1 MEIQGRDPKKSRNL
15 IAVLCCF
22 CGWID
27 FGVFCGFGLGMGK
40 AGLWLLLGAAESDG
54 RKSGGAARQ
63 TCRQGFVCADSG
75 IGGVELRVAADVT
88 MESLGNSA
96 ALFSVS
102 GRYGIA

>member
-1 MEIQGRDPKKSRNL
+1 
-15 IAVLCCF
+15 
-22 CGWID
+22 
-27 FGVFCGFGLGMGK
+27 MGK